1 MKILFF
7 YPENPLEN
15 SQGNNARAFQ
25 LLQYFKDR
33 KILVDFIGEDN
44 NLFSQKDI
52 ESLKQKKLINEVCIL
67 PNLKRSGLNYLFKV
81 SLPKAFS
88 SIPKPFDRRRFKQ
101 QDIFNNILKSNT
113 YDYVIISYT
122 CWIPLI
128 LNNNYLKGAKT
139 IVDTHDFLT
148 SQFKRRKDFNLGKFF
163 KAEMTLLD
171 SVDQVWSISVEEKYL
186 FEQFISKPVF
196 LVPHI
201 TQSQLI
207 TSKKTIDILYVAS
220 NNMHNIIAINWFFEN
235 VYGMLIKDINITI
248 VGKIN
253 NHINTYPN
261 VQKISYVEDLTQLYG
276 QSKVVISPMLTGTGL
291 KIKVAEALS
300 YGIPVVCNTR
310 GVDGLINKTENGC
323 LVTDSPQHFA
333 ENIHRLLEDE
343 KFYNDISQKAKSY
356 HTNYLSE
363 DAIYSKLDS
372 ILD

>member
-7 YPENPLEN
+7 YPSNPLKKT
-15 SQGNNARAFQ
+15 QGNNARAFQ
-25 LLQYFKDR
+25 LLQYFKNR
-33 KILVDFIGEDN
+33 KILVDFIGEEND
-44 NLFSQKDI
+44 LFSQKDI
-52 ESLKQKKLINEVCIL
+52 ESLKRKKLISKGCIL
-67 PNLKRSGLNYLFKV
+67 PKLRRSGLDYLFRV
-81 SLPKAFS
+81 SLPKALS
-88 SIPKPFDRRRFKQ
+88 SIPKPFDRRRLKQ
-101 QDIFNNILKSNT
+101 QDVFNNVLKSSA
-113 YDYVIISYT
+113 YDFVIISYA
-122 CWIPLI
+122 CWVPLI

-148 SQFKRRKDFNLGKFF
+148 SQFKSRKDFNLGKFF

-171 SVDQVWSISVEEKYL
+171 SIDQVWSISLEEKYL
-186 FEQFISKPVF
+186 FEQFISKPVY

-201 TQSQLI
+201 TQTQLI
-207 TSKKTIDILYVAS
+207 TSKKTIDVLYVAS

-235 VYGMLIKDINITI
+235 VYDMLKKDINITI
-248 VGKIN
+248 VGKVN
-253 NHINTYPN
+253 NHIDSYPN
-261 VQKISYVEDLTQLYG
+261 VQKISYAEDLTQLYG
-276 QSKVVISPMLTGTGL
+276 QSKIVISPMLTGTGL

-300 YGIPVVCNTR
+300 FGIPVVCNTR

-363 DAIYSKLDS
+363 NAIYAKLDS
-372 ILD
+372 ILN

>member
-7 YPENPLEN
+7 YPSNPLKK

-25 LLQYFKDR
+25 LLQYFKNR
-33 KILVDFIGEDN
+33 KILVDFVTLESD
-44 NLFSQKDI
+44 LFSSRDL
-52 ESLKQKKLINEVCIL
+52 ELLKHKNIVNKVLLL
-67 PNLKRSGLNYLFKV
+67 PNSKKSGFNYFFKV
-81 SLPKAFS
+81 SLARFFS
-88 SIPKPFDRRRFKQ
+88 GLPKPFDRRRLKH
-101 QDIFNNILKSNT
+101 QDVFNEILQDNN
-113 YDYVIISYT
+113 YDYILISYA
-122 CWIPLI
+122 CWVPLI

-148 SQFKRRKDFNLGKFF
+148 SQFKSRKDFNLGKFF

-171 SVDQVWSISVEEKYL
+171 SIDQVWSISLEEKYL
-186 FEQFISKPVF
+186 FEQFISKPVY

-201 TQSQLI
+201 TQTQLI
-207 TSKKTIDILYVAS
+207 TSKKTIDVLYVAS

-235 VYGMLIKDINITI
+235 VYDMLKKDINITI
-248 VGKIN
+248 VGKVN
-253 NHINTYPN
+253 NHIDSYPN
-261 VQKISYVEDLTQLYG
+261 VQKISYAEDLTQLYG
-276 QSKVVISPMLTGTGL
+276 QSKIVISPMLTGTGL
-291 KIKVAEALS
+291 KIKVDEALS
-300 YGIPVVCNTR
+300 FGIPVVCNTR

-363 DAIYSKLDS
+363 NAIYAKLDS
-372 ILD
+372 ILN